1 MQFNEPFG
9 GRTVRHHI
17 DLFRLWH
24 LSRAH
29 HAFCLLRSVP
39 EGMRIG
45 PELAGAFVSAAVPE
59 TGCSRRADHFCDG
72 VSGARKPVPAGIWR
86 FKKAGGQNCQGKPS
100 IACWR
105 DQALGASR
113 RRSTPIPRGSRP
125 SIAALTRLG
134 AKKASEIVMLT
145 WRTLQPSRAAMLSAF
160 AVEFVITS
168 LSHLRPRAIDATKVA
183 RVSER
188 IGRTACGATDM
199 GRRISRRRLQPV
211 LRHDTFSTLRP
222 RDPLEPFDF
231 VSVSWITN

>member
-1 MQFNEPFG
+1 MMEGLIIIASIEQSTMASTWTEYLCLHRTSKGKWCIDIRCFEIVGPASDYINEEDKLPDQ
-9 GRTVRHHI
+9 I
-17 DLFRLWH
+17 
-24 LSRAH
+24 
-29 HAFCLLRSVP
+29 
-39 EGMRIG
+39 
-45 PELAGAFVSAAVPE
+45 
-59 TGCSRRADHFCDG
+59 
-72 VSGARKPVPAGIWR
+72 
-86 FKKAGGQNCQGKPS
+86 GGQEVVGIQDDWVMVNNLVLHHS
-100 IACWR
+100 DAY
-105 DQALGASR
+105 
-113 RRSTPIPRGSRP
+113 PIYEFERFDEGEFNDIFRP
-125 SIAALTRLG
+125 ENAEC
-134 AKKASEIVMLT
+134 ASEIVMLT

-199 GRRISRRRLQPV
+199 GRRISRRRLESV